1 MPTYEQE
8 KKKTVQRTAPRAW
21 DSSQLPPERQTNT
34 QQTSQKWYAGENP
47 TWRET
52 LAQIYKVSGDD
63 KQKRTSLYNKYNA
76 MRQDPTSVLY
86 DPYTQATTTR
96 QNTTNIN
103 TTNKALREW
112 DDLSRELSFWAT
124 SSRNYSDDEIIANID
139 WKKYPT
145 LAKMDAGRE
154 SGKPIALLTSVGYS
168 KDAMYGVIW
177 GARNPDQKSDNLEM
191 DAVKSVLGRGNTY
204 KRDENIA
211 QRLNKASSTY
221 APYTV
226 GGTMDDL
233 MVKYGTE
240 TFDDKWLEDNAYMKL
255 DPDMADDY
263 ATIYYA
269 HQNTKELQKMAE
281 EWKNDVLREIE
292 KGVSIDDIFD
302 EEELASDYNKLYNLL
317 ESQRSGRLVNTTA
330 AIDFDWEGMKK
341 VAADAY
347 LKKNGTLSTTEYEQ
361 QMNDLTGGTHKQSD
375 VDAEIENG
383 WLLNTDILGK
393 QDMTP
398 AESKAFKAK
407 ASAGYSDVVFTA
419 ADGVANGTGGYAEMQ
434 RGLINEAN
442 ALAGKNLL
450 NVMRGLAEGNRNT
463 LADFVPEQDL
473 KALQEYFP
481 EQYAEGRLPTQ
492 EEFNAKRAE
501 SSEDPSKEDFWFDF
515 EAQIYSLWNTEAIV
529 SQERDQTAQYQEQ
542 LAEIEDAVAEAY
554 GGKDTDQYRAFFA
567 SYEYAWDIV
576 NQPDTF
582 DEYDA
587 FQRATMAEGFDSS
600 KSGDYLMSY
609 AGNAGSDVLKAQAA
623 LENAKKMGMDAE
635 AITALEK
642 DLAKKQKNLALVNAH
657 YLTANKDYS
666 PQVKAF
672 DEAYNDGTV
681 TAAAGEHSAEVLAAV
696 VNPEA
701 AQDFAIANRY
711 GKPGQAGMYTA
722 LLETAELSMVMTGEE
737 RSNYKY
743 LYATKG
749 EEAATAYFDALSENL
764 IVRKS
769 VQDSEARQEWAG
781 ENVGNAILATVGSI
795 AVSPVTALEGV
806 VNTLSALFGKDLNP
820 HKDFKVAMAQS
831 DLRTGVKDGVAEAA
845 DNEIVSGIFNAV
857 YDAVTSAGDTLIAST
872 TGGAWTMALSAMNS
886 SMMDARMR
894 GADTKTALAYGAAN
908 AVIELGTEKLGMDRI
923 ADAFKKKG
931 AGGVRELLGEM
942 LSGFANEFGEETVG
956 NIAGQLTDDLIMGNL
971 SNYNNAVQQ
980 YMSIGL
986 SEEAAKA
993 QAARDSLKEI
1003 LYGGLVGGLSG
1014 GLTSGI
1020 GFVAGSVA
1028 GKNNPTKAP
1037 QKPAEAPVEQTP
1049 PVYQGTE
1056 KERAVSAL
1064 SAAQGEGV
1072 GEVKQQATVQGVLQ
1086 GLGVSAQ
1093 ESSAAAK
1100 MIMDNAGMKMAQWL
1114 IAKSDN
1120 PQDIAKALTFAQLV
1134 PQSRSAAVLMKKV
1147 NSNNAKAIGRE
1158 LLEAYKVDSADS
1170 KNVEQYE
1177 AAVHESALADA
1188 AVEILEKEGSE
1199 AIAKANRDKKDR
1211 EQEKRE
1217 KTRDFRMKNAAAEN
1231 AANALKEASAAVA
1244 QDASPENIKR
1254 QSEANKE
1261 LQKAKSARE
1270 QARVAME
1277 EANTK
1282 AKDAAEVEKK
1292 VVRNAQNS
1300 ARMQAQQYVA
1310 KETEQRKAAEAE
1322 KAATAD
1328 AKRQNDNVL
1337 EMEFQNYLAEEAP
1350 NATPEQVEQLR
1361 KDFFAASQ
1369 DMQSGG
1375 TTVEPDEKNKRL
1387 GSALSKRFGVN
1398 VEFADLGGKFKGA
1411 FNRSTGTIVLDKN
1424 LTQGEAIFEVALHE
1438 LTHRAESGGLAY
1450 NAYASNI
1457 LDIAFKGDKYKLK
1470 QEIEARMQRYNDR
1483 FAEMAVDGSAPKGAK
1498 LKPLTY
1504 ADAKK
1509 ELVADLTRKVL
1520 YGDEALITQLVES
1533 DRQTAYTFL
1542 DWIKDTVKRL
1552 AGVKDPMADRLNH
1565 TRELFEKAL
1574 DRSAER
1580 ATRDAAHPSM
1590 MQFSIEQF
1598 ARANGFTTVRN
1609 SEGQPYAILD
1619 DEGNEVK
1626 EVTAYMVKNAPI
1638 GRLIQTAQKNGT
1650 IDEKTAGEQYKMFAK
1665 LMTMVAQHKDQAM
1678 IWEIAGSELFSA
1690 IKSNADPQYSTTVDF
1705 GTICSKTRE
1714 VVNVMSETML
1724 KKGRGLTREEVID
1737 AYNNTHKAGM
1747 AVPCPVCYVFSRWMG
1762 VPSLLETMRK
1772 GQERFAN
1779 ATDADVNAYL
1789 KSVAEKYGIEGKELS
1804 ESVGKAKSKVQKKLK
1819 KISESLLKGVFKKGE
1834 NEAALIEQA
1843 KALEAELDDI
1853 EMFNWVNQVLCK
1865 TDRKRKPILDK
1876 DGNVTID
1883 PSYKAVPNEVLL
1895 DLRRTGEFAS
1905 DYAKSWTFRTT
1916 RGNGMGKAI
1925 LPYSGAELGDTISGV
1940 KRWAASQNPYFTG
1953 DDKAAAKKMKS
1964 AQIRAKIQNLI
1975 GGHRFQSTSDYRP
1988 EWGLDYLSTFLEMQ
2002 AIGAKGQLYTKVIEA
2017 VDMFATAGIEVNLSI
2032 MPKGNGYHKDANGNP
2047 VLTEEDFSN
2056 VTGIDFKGALEK
2068 AQKYDN
2074 VQMILVGI
2082 NDTHIELAMADD
2094 RIGFIIPWHSSGNS
2108 KDTLSA
2114 MMTAVGETLTEV
2126 EDYTDIQTDKVSE
2139 NQTPEQKAAW
2149 DLRINILTGK
2159 LKNGVSAD
2167 QQKILDGNPYLKA
2180 LYEKF
2185 YVDSPENKETYG
2197 VKLSKAQAS
2206 QIFPHEY
2213 WDTQLKYDQADQNGK
2228 RFVEYCQSM
2237 GIEPRFGKFADKKGY
2252 WKLLIDRKMYNND
2265 GTYHSPKVIDVTKV
2279 KIGDVAAEVSQAR
2292 NGTPEQISKA
2302 VQETIDNINA
2312 RLPAEPFDGGVDLS
2326 DAQYSLADEDAKTP
2340 DLSNAQYSISDDS
2353 DVRKERMRAWMDARK
2368 NAPVEPQKNVE
2379 SMQQQVLSGEPWE
2392 TDQKKS
2398 QFATQTGQNTN
2409 VLTPETK
2416 QKLLADP
2423 YYTTT
2428 SEKKNLAIAVDHIAK
2443 DGYSKRRNMMLNG
2456 DTNMSTPAGQVEAYV
2471 LMKMAKESGDAEA
2484 EAALAFKVK
2493 ESGTQ
2498 IAQSLA
2504 MRRLYE
2510 QMSPAGKLKYV
2521 QKAVDKINADYEARG
2536 KDTRVELPEWLAGAL
2551 EKADGDSVATEQAL
2565 DDACREIAMQMPYS
2579 FKDWES
2585 TWRYLA
2591 MLGNPLSH
2599 VKNLL
2604 GVAAYTPYVA
2614 TRNKVSALL
2623 QKSKPQEERTRTLG
2637 MIKKEY
2643 LDFAKVIAATQQ
2655 KAMKG
2660 ETATT
2665 SRNAMAKIEEY
2676 RQKGPKWM
2684 DKLSTFNSDA
2694 MAAEDLFWKN
2704 KFFTR
2709 SLASY
2714 LQAKGADLND
2724 LSPEMLNGAIQ
2735 HALDDAYRNTFNNV
2749 NQLAKVISG
2758 AERSMEKGG
2767 TAGKVLSYGLKSIL
2781 PFKNTPSNVLAR
2793 GVDFSPVGF
2802 AHALTFDLHKYK
2814 QGKMTADEYFD
2825 KLSAGLTG
2833 TGATV
2838 LGFALASMGFL
2849 NMDEDELTGEQENS
2863 ITLLGVNIGIDWMGT
2878 AAMPVLMGGRLYQM
2892 WEEQGKEIFGDGFD
2906 LSDIPELIT
2915 LFGEAMRGV
2924 TDPMINL
2931 SMLQGM
2937 NNFVKSAGYA
2947 GDNAISALGTR
2958 AATTYASQFVPS
2970 FFGAVARIADETRRT
2985 TYTDKNSVLPSDI
2998 QYFGQSI
3005 INKIPVLSWQGM
3017 PYMDAWGNEE
3027 SNGPLW
3033 RRLLNNL
3040 LLPGYSRSIESP
3052 DEVEKMLAD
3061 LYDTATA
3068 QNISGASDAKLKAAE
3083 KSFSVN
3089 GETYHMTAEEYEKMS
3104 KVRGRTAY
3112 DLLQQLMQQEEFYN
3126 GSDYYKVKAVGYVWD
3141 YANTIAKHQINADYA
3156 PDSAKWAL
3164 TTKDPFGSVMEKA
3177 ASATKNYENDQLR
3190 LALYDAIRDGRSDE
3204 IHMYQEALIENGV
3217 KESGLKTSI
3226 TNEFKSEWLFTYE
3239 EDPDAALGLE
3249 YSLRETG
3256 LFRTKDFTKWM
3267 KGD

>member
-86 DPYTQATTTR
+86 DPYTQATTTK

-154 SGKPIALLTSVGYS
+154 SGKPLALLTSVGYS
-168 KDAMYGVIW
+168 KDAMHGVIW

-240 TFDDKWLEDNAYMKL
+240 TFDDKWLADNAYMKL
-255 DPDMADDY
+255 DRDMADDY

-269 HQNTKELQKMAE
+269 NQNTKELQQMAE
-281 EWKNDVLREIE
+281 EWKTDVLRKIE
-292 KGVSIDDIFD
+292 KGVSLKDIFD
-302 EEELASDYNKLYNLL
+302 EEELESDYNKLYNLL
-317 ESQRSGRLVNTTA
+317 ESQRSSRLVNTTA
-330 AIDFDWEGMKK
+330 AIDFDWEGMRK
-341 VAADAY
+341 VAAEAY

-383 WLLNTDILGK
+383 WMLNTDILGK

-398 AESKAFKAK
+398 AESRAFKAK

-473 KALQEYFP
+473 KALHEYFP

-501 SSEDPSKEDFWFDF
+501 SSKDPSKEDFWFDF
-515 EAQIYSLWNTEAIV
+515 ESQIYSLWNTEAIV

-567 SYEYAWDIV
+567 SYEYAWDIM

-587 FQRATMAEGFDSS
+587 FQRAAMAEGFDTS
-600 KSGDYLMSY
+600 KAGDYLLSY

-623 LENAKKMGMDAE
+623 LENAKKMGMGADAI
-635 AITALEK
+635 AALEK

-666 PQVKAF
+666 SQVKAF

-769 VQDSEARQEWAG
+769 MQDSEARQEWAG
-781 ENVGNAILATVGSI
+781 ENVGNAILATAGSI

-857 YDAVTSAGDTLIAST
+857 YDAVTSAGDTLVAST

-956 NIAGQLTDDLIMGNL
+956 NIAGQLTDDLIMGNM

-980 YMSIGL
+980 YMDIGL

-1020 GFVAGSVA
+1020 GFAAGSVA
-1028 GKNNPTKAP
+1028 GENNTTEAT
-1037 QKPAEAPVEQTP
+1037 QKPAEAPAEQTP

-1120 PQDIAKALTFAQLV
+1120 PQDVAKALTFAQLV
-1134 PQSRSAAVLMKKV
+1134 PQSRSAAVLGTKV
-1147 NSNNAKAIGRE
+1147 NSENANAVGRE

-1177 AAVHESALADA
+1177 TAVHESALADA

-1199 AIAKANRDKKDR
+1199 AIAKANRDKKER

-1217 KTRDFRMKNAAAEN
+1217 KTTDFRRKSAAAES

-1277 EANTK
+1277 EANAK

-1310 KETEQRKAAEAE
+1310 QETEQRKAVEAE
-1322 KAATAD
+1322 KAVKVEQERAAADVKRQVNNVTSLEADEFVETYLPNAPEDVKEQVRQQYMAYDGETKAETAD
-1328 AKRQNDNVL
+1328 MQRFTNQISRKFGVKISFVDSHGIFEGANLGAKGIVLDVNATQDEVIRRVLVHEIIHSAETSQSYGALSTAVLEVFYNGDSDRMNADLKAIGERYAKQTGQKGDNVARSELVAARLSEMISGNQEALNRLVQEKPNIAQQIWRAVKDFVNKMRGVTSPEMDTVLQL
-1337 EMEFQNYLAEEAP
+1337 EKMLEGALGSRDDSKANSYGNVNTQFNLSGNVEETRDLIAVHNLTEDNMRSVLELGGLAMPSIAVIKAEQGHSQYGTISVVFDKNTIDPKASSANEVYGGDAWTPTFPQVEYEADEKVESRIRKKYYELEPKVDAQTARVMYSYIGDLAGEIDRKGGVEKIIEHLEDNIDMMQMYLADNGFKKIEPVKKTIVKRTPRQQAEQYESMIQKMGEDVMRSF
-1350 NATPEQVEQLR
+1350 ATPEGGKIGWHRKAWMNEHMEALKQAYVEVLTEATGLP
-1361 KDFFAASQ
+1361 K
-1369 DMQSGG
+1369 
-1375 TTVEPDEKNKRL
+1375 E
-1387 GSALSKRFGVN
+1387 N
-1398 VEFADLGGKFKGA
+1398 VEVLAESGQNLYKMARDTYYYLETGGETSEEVVDYETFEKEIRDKVDKKAYKKWLEDLFKGA
-1411 FNRSTGTIVLDKN
+1411 VKRKGIRNDKDLFTSNGNRRSFSSTHWDVTLDNVVRAMRGKEKTGAGMLGRSIEGAAVKKYSSIQDVKADSDRLRTIPEEEYKTMRKNFRDRFRDISGEFAGNKDWINAGDVLVEYITKSQTAD
-1424 LTQGEAIFEVALHE
+1424 GI
-1438 LTHRAESGGLAY
+1438 
-1450 NAYASNI
+1450 
-1457 LDIAFKGDKYKLK
+1457 YKLMQK
-1470 QEIEARMQRYNDR
+1470 DAAFYKPSRDVAEKLAELVEEMKNAPTGYFEAKPRRAVG
-1483 FAEMAVDGSAPKGAK
+1483 FEEMAAVIIPDNLSEDVRTGLEDKG
-1498 LKPLTY
+1498 
-1504 ADAKK
+1504 
-1509 ELVADLTRKVL
+1509 VAVL
-1520 YGDEALITQLVES
+1520 EYKAGDE
-1533 DRQTAYTFL
+1533 
-1542 DWIKDTVKRL
+1542 
-1552 AGVKDPMADRLNH
+1552 ADRLNKLNSDAVSGL
-1565 TRELFEKAL
+1565 RFSLPSNDVL
-1574 DRSAER
+1574 NQQI
-1580 ATRDAAHPSM
+1580 AAH
-1590 MQFSIEQF
+1590 
-1598 ARANGFTTVRN
+1598 R
-1609 SEGQPYAILD
+1609 
-1619 DEGNEVK
+1619 
-1626 EVTAYMVKNAPI
+1626 
-1638 GRLIQTAQKNGT
+1638 
-1650 IDEKTAGEQYKMFAK
+1650 
-1665 LMTMVAQHKDQAM
+1665 
-1678 IWEIAGSELFSA
+1678 
-1690 IKSNADPQYSTTVDF
+1690 
-1705 GTICSKTRE
+1705 
-1714 VVNVMSETML
+1714 
-1724 KKGRGLTREEVID
+1724 
-1737 AYNNTHKAGM
+1737 
-1747 AVPCPVCYVFSRWMG
+1747 
-1762 VPSLLETMRK
+1762 
-1772 GQERFAN
+1772 
-1779 ATDADVNAYL
+1779 
-1789 KSVAEKYGIEGKELS
+1789 
-1804 ESVGKAKSKVQKKLK
+1804 
-1819 KISESLLKGVFKKGE
+1819 
-1834 NEAALIEQA
+1834 
-1843 KALEAELDDI
+1843 
-1853 EMFNWVNQVLCK
+1853 
-1865 TDRKRKPILDK
+1865 
-1876 DGNVTID
+1876 
-1883 PSYKAVPNEVLL
+1883 
-1895 DLRRTGEFAS
+1895 
-1905 DYAKSWTFRTT
+1905 
-1916 RGNGMGKAI
+1916 
-1925 LPYSGAELGDTISGV
+1925 
-1940 KRWAASQNPYFTG
+1940 
-1953 DDKAAAKKMKS
+1953 
-1964 AQIRAKIQNLI
+1964 
-1975 GGHRFQSTSDYRP
+1975 
-1988 EWGLDYLSTFLEMQ
+1988 
-2002 AIGAKGQLYTKVIEA
+2002 
-2017 VDMFATAGIEVNLSI
+2017 
-2032 MPKGNGYHKDANGNP
+2032 
-2047 VLTEEDFSN
+2047 
-2056 VTGIDFKGALEK
+2056 
-2068 AQKYDN
+2068 
-2074 VQMILVGI
+2074 
-2082 NDTHIELAMADD
+2082 
-2094 RIGFIIPWHSSGNS
+2094 
-2108 KDTLSA
+2108 
-2114 MMTAVGETLTEV
+2114 
-2126 EDYTDIQTDKVSE
+2126 
-2139 NQTPEQKAAW
+2139 
-2149 DLRINILTGK
+2149 
-2159 LKNGVSAD
+2159 
-2167 QQKILDGNPYLKA
+2167 
-2180 LYEKF
+2180 
-2185 YVDSPENKETYG
+2185 
-2197 VKLSKAQAS
+2197 
-2206 QIFPHEY
+2206 
-2213 WDTQLKYDQADQNGK
+2213 
-2228 RFVEYCQSM
+2228 
-2237 GIEPRFGKFADKKGY
+2237 
-2252 WKLLIDRKMYNND
+2252 
-2265 GTYHSPKVIDVTKV
+2265 
-2279 KIGDVAAEVSQAR
+2279 AEVA
-2292 NGTPEQISKA
+2292 
-2302 VQETIDNINA
+2302 
-2312 RLPAEPFDGGVDLS
+2312 
-2326 DAQYSLADEDAKTP
+2326 
-2340 DLSNAQYSISDDS
+2340 
-2353 DVRKERMRAWMDARK
+2353 
-2368 NAPVEPQKNVE
+2368 
-2379 SMQQQVLSGEPWE
+2379 SGEPWE
-2392 TDQKKS
+2392 ERQKKS

-2423 YYTTT
+2423 YYTST
-2428 SEKKNLAIAVDHIAK
+2428 SQKKEIANAVNHIEKE
-2443 DGYSKRRNMMLNG
+2443 GYEKRRDKMLYG
-2456 DTNMSTPAGQVEAYV
+2456 ETSMKTPSGQAEAYV
-2471 LMKMAKESGDAEA
+2471 LMKLAKESGDSEA

-2493 ESGTQ
+2493 ESGTEL
-2498 IAQSLA
+2498 AQSLA
-2504 MRRLYE
+2504 MRRLYT
-2510 QMSPAGKLKYV
+2510 QMTPAGKLEYV

-2565 DDACREIAMQMPYS
+2565 DDAYREIAQQMPYS

-2591 MLGNPLSH
+2591 MLGNPMTH
-2599 VKNLL
+2599 AKNVI
-2604 GVAAYTPYVA
+2604 GNAVYMPYVA
-2614 TRNKVSALL
+2614 MRDTLTAAMQLT
-2623 QKSKPQEERTRTLG
+2623 KSKEERTRTLAP
-2637 MIKKEY
+2637 IKKEY
-2643 LDFAKVIAATQQ
+2643 REFAKVITAAQ
-2655 KAMKG
+2655 KKLLTG
-2660 ETATT
+2660 ESTATEK
-2665 SRNAMAKIEEY
+2665 NALGKIDEY

-2684 DKLSTFNSDA
+2684 DKLSTLNSEA
-2694 MAAEDLFWKN
+2694 MQNEDLFFKN
-2704 KFFTR
+2704 RYFTR
-2709 SLASY
+2709 SLAGY
-2714 LQAKGADLND
+2714 LQAKGADLNN
-2724 LSPEMLNGAIQ
+2724 LSPEMLNSAIQ
-2735 HALDDAYRNTFNNV
+2735 FALGDAKKNTFNNI
-2749 NQLAKVISG
+2749 NQFAQIISG
-2758 AERSMEKGG
+2758 WQRDSEQRGVGG
-2767 TAGKVLSYGLKSIL
+2767 KIASHAIDAIL
-2781 PFKNTPSNVLAR
+2781 PFKNTPANVLAR
-2793 GVDFSPVGF
+2793 GIDFSPVGLVRT
-2802 AHALTFDLHKYK
+2802 LTLDWYK
-2814 QGKMTADEYFD
+2814 VKHGKMTSTEFLDN
-2825 KLSAGLTG
+2825 LSAGVVGGMAMTG
-2833 TGATV
+2833 
-2838 LGFALASMGFL
+2838 LGFLLASIGAL
-2849 NMDEDELTGEQENS
+2849 HVDEDEVEGKQENS
-2863 ITLLGVNIGIDWMGT
+2863 VDIFGQNITIDWMGT
-2878 AAMPVLMGGRLYQM
+2878 AAMPILMGGRMFQL
-2892 WEEQGKEIFGDGFD
+2892 WEDEGKQLIGEDFE
-2906 LSDIPELIT
+2906 LTDIPNLIT
-2915 LFGEAMRGV
+2915 LFGSAMREI

-2931 SMLQGM
+2931 SVLQGVK
-2937 NNFVKSAGYA
+2937 NFVESASYS
-2947 GDNAISALGTR
+2947 GDNALSAMATKT
-2958 AATTYASQFVPS
+2958 ATTYASQFVPS
-2970 FFGAVARIADETRRT
+2970 FLGAVARIADDTRRT
-2985 TYTDKNSVLPSDI
+2985 TYTDKNSGVPSDM

-3005 INKIPVLSWQGM
+3005 RNKIPVLSWQST
-3017 PYMDAWGNEE
+3017 PYMDAWGNDE
-3027 SNGPLW
+3027 SNGPWW
-3033 RRLLNNL
+3033 RRMLNNL

-3068 QNISGASDAKLKAAE
+3068 QNISGADAANLKAAS

-3089 GETYHMTAEEYEKMS
+3089 GETYNMTAKEYEKMS
-3104 KVRGRTAY
+3104 KVRGQTAY

-3141 YANTIAKHQINADYA
+3141 YANTIAKREINADYA
-3156 PDSAKWAL
+3156 PDSAKWVL

-3177 ASATKNYENDQLR
+3177 ASAAKNYENDQLR

-3204 IHMYQEALIENGV
+3204 IQMYQEALIENGV
-3217 KESGLKTSI
+3217 KESSLKTSI
-3226 TNEFKSEWLFTYE
+3226 TNELKAEYLTMYSE
-3239 EDPDAALGLE
+3239 DQDAALGLE

-3256 LFRTKDFTKWM
+3256 LFKTKDFNKWM
-3267 KGD
+3267 KED